1 MDRRNF
7 ISSAAALSAIATREA
22 IAPSVASAAS
32 ANPANAAAPA
42 QKLVMQLWSRHL
54 QWVSTAAEASSDP
67 LGVGVRIGENCL
79 AAGFSAVD
87 LTVRS
92 GGHVDP
98 TLVRT
103 NLGPMLRGIRS
114 AGCLCTQIGANFAP
128 STDPRDTDWIASQ
141 YVHDILSTASA
152 NGVTHYRFYNSGGP
166 AYAANTFGTDMTA
179 QLDGMRQN
187 LRRLAAISARYR
199 MVGSMETHQ
208 NNIGASVQDYVYA
221 LQDINPHELGINFAI
236 GHVASNQPGTW
247 SVLQRLAMPSLR
259 STALQD
265 LAPSINPATGAL
277 SIGTV
282 ACQGNGAGIINWK
295 TFFSNLLLGGYSGPA
310 EAQIEHTIVGALGKS
325 VSLNSAAFA
334 DNVQF
339 TSGNLTPAIMIA
351 AMKNESG
358 FYRAQA
364 LAAGW
369 NASQVI

>member
-7 ISSAAALSAIATREA
+7 ISSAAALSALAAKEVIT
-22 IAPSVASAAS
+22 PSVASAATTT
-32 ANPANAAAPA
+32 AAAAPG

-54 QWVSTAAEASSDP
+54 QWVSTAAEAASDP
-67 LGVGVRIGENCL
+67 LGVGVKIGENCL
-79 AAGFSAVD
+79 ASGFSAVD

-92 GGHVDP
+92 GGHVEP
-98 TLVRT
+98 TLVKT
-103 NLGPMLRGIRS
+103 NLGPMLQGIRS
-114 AGCLCTQIGANFAP
+114 TGCICNQIGANFAP
-128 STDPRDTDWIASQ
+128 TSDPTDTSWIASQ
-141 YVHDILSTASA
+141 FVNDILSTASA
-152 NGVTHYRFYNSGGP
+152 NGVTSYRFFNSGGP
-166 AYAANTFGTDMTA
+166 AYTANTFGTGITS
-179 QLDGMRQN
+179 QLDGLRLN
-187 LRRLAAISARYR
+187 LRRLAALSASYG

-221 LQDINPHELGINFAI
+221 LQGINPNQIGINFAI

-247 SVLQRLAMPSLR
+247 SVFQRLAMPSLR

-265 LAPSINPATGAL
+265 LAPSINATTGAL
-277 SIGTV
+277 TIGTV
-282 ACQGNGAGIINWK
+282 ACQGNGAGVINWK

-310 EAQIEHTIVGALGKS
+310 EAQIEYTIVGALGQS
-325 VSLNSAAFA
+325 VSLNNADFA

-351 AMKNESG
+351 TMKNEAN

-369 NASQVI
+369 NASQIV

>member
-7 ISSAAALSAIATREA
+7 ISSAAALSALAAKDVIT
-22 IAPSVASAAS
+22 PSVASAA
-32 ANPANAAAPA
+32 APAAPQ

-54 QWVSTAAEASSDP
+54 QWVSTAAQAASDP
-67 LGVGVRIGENCL
+67 LGVGVKIGENCL

-87 LTVRS
+87 LTVRT

-103 NLGPMLRGIRS
+103 NLGPMLKGIRS
-114 AGCLCTQIGANFAP
+114 AGCICTQIGANFAP
-128 STDPRDTDWIASQ
+128 TTDPSDTNWIANQ
-141 YVHDILSTASA
+141 LVHDILSTASD
-152 NGVTHYRFYNSGGP
+152 NGVTSYRFYNSGGP
-166 AYAANTFGTDMTA
+166 AYAANTFGKDMTT
-179 QLDGMRQN
+179 QLDGMRVN
-187 LRRLAAISARYR
+187 LHRLAAINARYKL
-199 MVGSMETHQ
+199 VGSMETHQ

-221 LQDINPHELGINFAI
+221 LQGISPNQIGINYAI

-247 SVLQRLAMPSLR
+247 PVFERLAMPSIR

-265 LAPSINPATGAL
+265 LAPSINATTGAL

-282 ACQGNGAGIINWK
+282 ACKGNGAGIINWK
-295 TFFSNLLLGGYSGPA
+295 TFFSNLRLGGYSGPA
-310 EAQIEHTIVGALGKS
+310 EAQIEYAIVGALGQS
-325 VSLNSAAFA
+325 VSLNNANFA

-351 AMKNESG
+351 TMKGESD

-369 NASQVI
+369 DASQIV